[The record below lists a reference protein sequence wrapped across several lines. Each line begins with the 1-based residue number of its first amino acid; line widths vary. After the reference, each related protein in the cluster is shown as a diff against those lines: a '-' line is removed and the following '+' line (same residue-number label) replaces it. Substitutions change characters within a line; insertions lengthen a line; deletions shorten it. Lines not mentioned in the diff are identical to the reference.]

1 MKKIM
6 FFIAAAVVLAAVG
19 CSKEDAAKSE
29 VQYVSELKI
38 GFEGDTR
45 VSTTHDPSSGL
56 KFAWEDGDFI
66 EVWEDKNESASR
78 KMFVYDSSSGSFKPK
93 SDSDK
98 LEVNKQ
104 YFATTTSEGYW
115 ISVVDGKSVVTME
128 LAGGLGINKVPMIT
142 DVFTA
147 TAENTMATMHHIV
160 GAVEIPVKAKS
171 TGAKLQQIVINT
183 QTANQ
188 AIRGEFNASPVS
200 PYTSFTGSLLGYF
213 DSPNQTLSDTPIDLS
228 TTEVISIFIPAW
240 EGTYSTIDIKYTLV
254 GGSEKTI
261 NTNHSLIVERGK
273 VTKISEFTLE

>member
-6 FFIAAAVVLAAVG
+6 FFIAATVVLAAVG
-19 CSKEDAAKSE
+19 CSKDDAASSD

-56 KFAWEDGDFI
+56 KFAWEDGDII

-78 KMFVYDSSSGSFKPK
+78 KMFVYDSSSGSFKPQ

-115 ISVVDGKSVVTME
+115 ISVVDGKSVVDMK
-128 LAGGLGINKVPMIT
+128 LGGGSGINKVPMIT

-171 TGAKLQQIVINT
+171 AGAKLQQIVINT
-183 QTANQ
+183 QTINQ
-188 AIRGEFNASPVS
+188 AIRGLFKASPAS
-200 PYTSFTGSLLGYF
+200 PYTSFTDSYGYF

-228 TTEVISIFIPAW
+228 TTEAKSIFIPAW
-240 EGTYSTIDIKYTLV
+240 EGIYSTIDIKYTLV

-273 VTKISEFTLE
+273 VTKISAFTLE